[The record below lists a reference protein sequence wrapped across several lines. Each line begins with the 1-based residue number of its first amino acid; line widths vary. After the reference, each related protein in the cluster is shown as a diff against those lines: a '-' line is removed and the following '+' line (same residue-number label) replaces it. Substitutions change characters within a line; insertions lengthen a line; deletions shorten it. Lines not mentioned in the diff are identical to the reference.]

1 MMAKKR
7 DVYYELKKHG
17 TNAERKI
24 NKKIQDSLNKK
35 EIIELASLYSNQI
48 APQIKRNQEIVD
60 TLSIALNFPT
70 KKDVAN
76 IAKMTVQLEEKLDKL
91 DETLTS
97 LFQKNPQINTANN
110 TTSADERKKR
120 LKKILLTSLFSGDN
134 ANEMG
139 NLIGKAKI

>member
-1 MMAKKR
+1 MAKKR
-7 DVYYELKKHG
+7 DAYYELKKHG
-17 TNAERKI
+17 TNAERRI

-48 APQIKRNQEIVD
+48 APQIKKNQDNIEM
-60 TLSIALNFPT
+60 LSVALNFPT
-70 KKDVAN
+70 KRDIAN

-91 DETLTS
+91 DETLAS
-97 LFQKNPQINTANN
+97 LFQNNPQINMANN
-110 TTSADERKKR
+110 TTSAEERRKR

>member
-1 MMAKKR
+1 MAKKR

-60 TLSIALNFPT
+60 SLSIALNFPT

-97 LFQKNPQINTANN
+97 LFQKNPQINMANN
-110 TTSADERKKR
+110 KTSADERKKR

>member
-1 MMAKKR
+1 MAKKR
-7 DVYYELKKHG
+7 EAYDELKKHG

-48 APQIKRNQEIVD
+48 APQIKRNQDNIE

-70 KKDVAN
+70 KKDIAN

-91 DETLTS
+91 DETLTA
-97 LFQKNPQINTANN
+97 LFQKNTPINLANH
-110 TTSADERKKR
+110 TTSTIERKKR
-120 LKKILLTSLFSGDN
+120 LKKMLQTYLTSGN
-134 ANEMG
+134 TPNEMG
-139 NLIGKAKI
+139 DLRGKA

>member
-1 MMAKKR
+1 MAKKR
-7 DVYYELKKHG
+7 DAYYELKKHG
-17 TNAERKI
+17 TNAERRI

-48 APQIKRNQEIVD
+48 APQIKKNQDNIEM
-60 TLSIALNFPT
+60 LSVALNFPT
-70 KKDVAN
+70 KRDIAN

-91 DETLTS
+91 DETLAS
-97 LFQKNPQINTANN
+97 LFQNNPQINMANH
-110 TTSADERKKR
+110 TTSAEERRKR